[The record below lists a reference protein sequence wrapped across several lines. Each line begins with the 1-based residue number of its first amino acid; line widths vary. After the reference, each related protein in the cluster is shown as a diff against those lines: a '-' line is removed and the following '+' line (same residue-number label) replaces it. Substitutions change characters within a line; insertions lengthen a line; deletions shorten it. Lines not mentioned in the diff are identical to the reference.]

1 MSHIPPLDPNVAARK
16 GFRESEER
24 LKRFWTKVTVAARAM
39 ADGQA
44 GFVVLLDGRAPKT
57 PAHAPLILPTEA
69 SAGLVAEE
77 WAAQGEFIEPGTM
90 PATRLAAT
98 AIDRVSQ
105 AREAV
110 ADEIAAYAGSDL
122 LCYLAEHPSGL
133 VSEQASQWGPWRDW
147 ATAELGLSLV
157 ATQGIVHQPQDPAT
171 IFQVRARALSLDDF
185 ALTGLAM
192 AVPLLG
198 SAVLGLALQ
207 QGAISGPVAF
217 ELSRL
222 DEAYQE
228 RQWGVDA
235 EAELR
240 TAARRAEADLLDRW
254 FRALDT
260 TSPA

>member
-24 LKRFWTKVTVAARAM
+24 LKRFWKVADVV
-39 ADGQA
+39 ADGE
-44 GFVVLLDGRAPKT
+44 GWKVVLDGRAPKT
-57 PAHAPLILPTEA
+57 PAHAPFVLPTEA
-69 SAGLVAEE
+69 AARLVADE

-105 AREAV
+105 TREPV
-110 ADEIAAYAGSDL
+110 ADEIAAYAGSDA

-133 VSEQASQWGPWRDW
+133 VAEQAKARGPWREW
-147 ATAELGLSLV
+147 AAAELGVVLEP
-157 ATQGIVHQPQDPAT
+157 TEGIVHREQDPAS
-171 IFQVRARALSLDDF
+171 IARVKALALEADDF
-185 ALTGLAM
+185 GLTALAT

-198 SAVLGLALQ
+198 SAVLGLAVTR
-207 QGAISGPVAF
+207 GALTGEAAF
-217 ELSRL
+217 ALSRL

-235 EAELR
+235 DNAER
-240 TAARRAEADLLDRW
+240 TAARLAEMVLIDRW
-254 FRALDT
+254 FRALD
-260 TSPA
+260 